1 MLANASVV
9 SGLGAVLINADQ
21 TLSFTPNQGYVGDA
35 KIAYT
40 VMDGLS
46 ATAEGLL
53 TVAVSGEVFGDE
65 NDNILAGSSG
75 NDTITAGGGNDVLN
89 IGTGNDYLLGGAGD
103 DLLNAAEPLDTIL
116 SNNAFLP
123 YSSSQNTAS
132 QLAEAVFS
140 ANSGINII
148 SASYSGAD
156 QAVSFFSSFSYGK
169 FCTCTQR
176 S

>member
-1 MLANASVV
+1 M
-9 SGLGAVLINADQ
+9 
-21 TLSFTPNQGYVGDA
+21 
-35 KIAYT
+35 
-40 VMDGLS
+40 
-46 ATAEGLL
+46 
-53 TVAVSGEVFGDE
+53 
-65 NDNILAGSSG
+65 
-75 NDTITAGGGNDVLN
+75 
-89 IGTGNDYLLGGAGD
+89 GGAGD

-156 QAVSFFSSFSYGK
+156 QAVSFFSSFSYGLGQLGSGILLTSGNANPPAQNTSTG
-169 FCTCTQR
+169 FGLDNAVAGDAQLNETVNQVFNTSNYDASVLSIDFTVSDVGMTQI
-176 S
+176 SHQ